1 MGLRLL
7 DSFRNVV
14 VLELIEVF
22 KVRFGD
28 ADKPRVADDGFTVIR
43 KFRRIQTKWQPITQY
58 L

>member
-7 DSFRNVV
+7 DSFRSMV

-22 KVRFGD
+22 KVRLGLRINHELLMMD
-28 ADKPRVADDGFTVIR
+28 TVIR
-43 KFRRIQTKWQPITQY
+43 KFRQIQTKWQPINQY